1 MLQNIRAETY
11 IFDNDTSGYSGH
23 KNDGAN
29 PMRVDY

>member
-1 MLQNIRAETY
+1 MLQNIKAETC